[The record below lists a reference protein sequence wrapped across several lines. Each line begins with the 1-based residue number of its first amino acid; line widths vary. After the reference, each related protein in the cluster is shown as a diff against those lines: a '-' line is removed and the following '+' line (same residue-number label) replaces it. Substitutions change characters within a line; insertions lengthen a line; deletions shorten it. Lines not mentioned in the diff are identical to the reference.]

1 MGEVHSLIEQLGKQG
16 ALQRDRDRREV
27 EAAAA
32 YMADEEAGIGYLF
45 SGWCQAGLPH
55 KRLADSEGWQIETEG
70 VILVVEPGMR
80 AGAAGKPESVGV
92 PYGSRARLIMLYLQS
107 EALRTGRR
115 DVALGR
121 SLRMWLARMGIP
133 QGGKSIAG
141 VKEQAERIS
150 RCKLSFNITLPGLRA
165 RGMKQQAIVDSA
177 IFLEAGADET
187 QGTLFTEVATLSEGF
202 FERLRRLPVPLE
214 DAAIRA
220 INNNSMALDL
230 YAWLAYRLHAL
241 NGPKSV
247 SWIAMKKQF
256 GNGFNRI
263 DNFRAKFSE
272 NLRLAVAVYPDAKV
286 DTEERGLV
294 LMPSRPPVAPRLV
307 AIPTRVPRQIE
318 RDQGT
323 VP

>member
-1 MGEVHSLIEQLGKQG
+1 MGDVHQIISRHGKQA
-16 ALQRDRDRREV
+16 ALKLDVNRREI

-32 YMADEEAGIGYLF
+32 YMADEDAGIGYLF

-55 KRLADSEGWQIETEG
+55 RRLADTEGWQIETEG

-80 AGAAGKPESVGV
+80 PGSAGRPESVGV

-121 SLRMWLARMGIP
+121 SLRDWLARMGIP

-141 VKEQAERIS
+141 VREQAERIS
-150 RCKLSFNITLPGLRA
+150 RCKLSFNIVVPGLRA

-177 IFLEAGADET
+177 IFLEGDVNDRQESLFAET
-187 QGTLFTEVATLSEGF
+187 ATLSVGF
-202 FERLRRLPVPLE
+202 FDHLQKHPVPLE
-214 DAAIRA
+214 EAAIRA

-241 NGPKSV
+241 SGPRPI
-247 SWIAMKKQF
+247 SWVALKKQF
-256 GNGFNRI
+256 GAGFNRI
-263 DNFRAKFSE
+263 DNFRGKFQE
-272 NLRLAVAVYPDAKV
+272 NLRLAMAVYPDAKV
-286 DTEERGLV
+286 DVSDHGVV
-294 LMPSRPPVAPRLV
+294 LIPSRPPVAPRLV
-307 AIPTRVPRQIE
+307 AIPTKVPKV
-318 RDQGT
+318 G
-323 VP
+323 

>member
-16 ALQRDRDRREV
+16 ALKRDRDRREV

-45 SGWCQAGLPH
+45 SGWCQAGLPR

-80 AGAAGKPESVGV
+80 PGAAGKPESVGV

-177 IFLEAGADET
+177 IFLEAGAGEI

-202 FERLRRLPVPLE
+202 FEHLQRHPVPLE

-241 NGPKSV
+241 NAPKSV
-247 SWIAMKKQF
+247 SWIALKQF

-263 DNFRAKFSE
+263 DNFRTKFSE
-272 NLRLAVAVYPDAKV
+272 NLRLAMAVYPDAKV
-286 DTEERGLV
+286 QVEDRGLI
-294 LMPSRPPVAPRLV
+294 LEPSRPPVAPRLG

-318 RDQGT
+318 RDQRT
-323 VP
+323 AP